1 MSSPVTELP
10 AKKKHTPYVPETMQM
25 KEFTLRALLIGLV
38 MTAILG
44 SANAYLGLKAGMT
57 IAATYPAAVIGM
69 ALLRIMKGS
78 LLEENIARTVG
89 SIGESVA
96 AGAVFTI
103 PAFVMAGLWF
113 GLVPQKSGEKESL
126 WQFLMDCLRSPY
138 YLKAV
143 ALMAI
148 GGTLGILFVTLLRRV
163 MVEDPELPYPES
175 VAASEIHKAGQ
186 QGSKAARVLFANMG
200 FGGFM
205 YLLGAV
211 NVFSASNTLHVKIS
225 ELGKRLLLRTGTNP
239 NVATTVTGGATL
251 FNLPDVSPAY
261 LGVGYII
268 GPRLGALNFA
278 GGVLAWGLLVPLL
291 TFTIGPY
298 IQAAQPAGQALSW
311 DLLAGAIYYSVVRP
325 IAVGGMLVGASYTLF
340 KMRKQL
346 GVGLSR
352 AISDLKKSAAA
363 HEATSRIDRDLP
375 AKAVFAGIGLVFIA
389 MIALYYYFISNA
401 GNLTTSKILSGSLVA
416 AGVMVIVGFFFAAV
430 SGNLVGMIGS
440 SNNPVSGLTLCTLL
454 IAALLMVALGVS
466 GSGGVAAVLG
476 VAAVVCVSSAVAGEM
491 LQDLKVGHILGGTPS
506 KMQIGDLFGIIVASL
521 VLFVPLAVLDRAY
534 HFGSNALPAPQA
546 GLMAMLSKGIVGG
559 EMAWPLVVVGILLG
573 IGLIM
578 IEVKSVMLFSVG
590 MYLPL
595 GTTFAI
601 FVGGIIRWV
610 TDKMRDRRGFNDAQ
624 KARVDNAGVLTA
636 SGLIAGEALCGLVI
650 AGLVGSGK
658 DVTLAHW
665 TPPIWVS
672 LIALVVLLTAMIRV
686 PLANAGS
693 PDEPAPPTAIM

>member
-1 MSSPVTELP
+1 MSTPVAELP
-10 AKKKHTPYVPETMQM
+10 AKKHKPYVPETMEM
-25 KEFTLRALLIGLV
+25 KEFTFRALLIGLV
-38 MTAILG
+38 MTAVLG

-69 ALLRIMKGS
+69 ALLRLMKGS

-103 PAFVMAGLWF
+103 PAFVMAGLWP
-113 GLVPQKSGEKESL
+113 GLTRDKYWNS
-126 WQFLMDCLRSPY
+126 
-138 YLKAV
+138 V
-143 ALMAI
+143 ALMVI

-186 QGSKAARVLFANMG
+186 QGAKAAKILFANMG

-205 YLLGAV
+205 YLLGAF
-211 NVFSASNTLHVKIS
+211 NVFSSSNTLHMKIS
-225 ELGKRLLLRTGTNP
+225 EVGKRLLLRTGTNP
-239 NVATTVTGGATL
+239 NVATTVTGGAT
-251 FNLPDVSPAY
+251 FFAMPDVSPAY

-291 TFTIGPY
+291 TFTVGPY

-311 DLLAGAIYYSVVRP
+311 ELLAGAIYYSIVRP

-346 GVGLSR
+346 AVGMGR
-352 AISDLKKSAAA
+352 AISDLRKSAAA
-363 HEATSRIDRDLP
+363 HAATNRTERDLP
-375 AKAVFAGIGLVFIA
+375 AKVIFAGIAVVFVA
-389 MIALYYYFISNA
+389 MIVLYYYFLSAA
-401 GNLTTSKILSGSLVA
+401 GNLTSSKIISGSLVA
-416 AGVMVIVGFFFAAV
+416 AGVMVIIGFFFAAV
-430 SGNLVGMIGS
+430 SGNLVGLIGS

-454 IAALLMVALGVS
+454 IAALLMVALGVQ
-466 GSGGVAAVLG
+466 GAGGVAAVLG

-491 LQDLKVGHILGGTPS
+491 LQDLKVGHILGGTPA
-506 KMQIGDLFGIIVASL
+506 KMEIGDLFGIVVASL
-521 VLFVPLAVLDRAY
+521 VLFVPLAVLDKAY

-559 EMAWPLVVVGILLG
+559 DMAWPLVVVGILLG
-573 IGLIM
+573 IVMIL

-601 FVGGIIRWV
+601 FVGGLIRWV
-610 TDKMRDRRGFNDAQ
+610 TDRLRDRRGHNDAQ
-624 KARVDNAGVLTA
+624 KARVDNAGILTA

-658 DVTLAHW
+658 DVTLVHW
-665 TPPIWVS
+665 TPPLWAA